1 MSALDPKRTL
11 ADPPNERSLGEDG
24 PFQNAGLSGYDA
36 VSRAS
41 EEAMRRREFI
51 TLVVGAAAWPFTAR
65 AQQGVRRIGVL
76 MGYAESDPET
86 KLRIA
91 AFRAGLAKRGW
102 SEGHNIQID
111 FRFSAATASQQTTL
125 AKELLALQAANDDC
139 DVAARH
145 LRHRHGVAG

>member
-1 MSALDPKRTL
+1 
-11 ADPPNERSLGEDG
+11 
-24 PFQNAGLSGYDA
+24 
-36 VSRAS
+36 
-41 EEAMRRREFI
+41 MRRRDFI
-51 TLVVGAAAWPFTAR
+51 TLVGGAAAWPFAAR

-125 AKELLALQAANDDC
+125 AKELLALHPEVVLAHTTTV
-139 DVAARH
+139 VAAVQRESQGTRSCS
-145 LRHRHGVAG
+145 LASLTRSDRGL

>member
-1 MSALDPKRTL
+1 
-11 ADPPNERSLGEDG
+11 
-24 PFQNAGLSGYDA
+24 
-36 VSRAS
+36 
-41 EEAMRRREFI
+41 MRRRDFI
-51 TLVVGAAAWPFTAR
+51 TLVGGAAAWPFTAR
-65 AQQGVRRIGVL
+65 AQQGVRRICVL

-125 AKELLALQAANDDC
+125 AKELFALHPEVVLAHTTTV
-139 DVAARH
+139 VAAVQRESQGTPVVFV
-145 LRHRHGVAG
+145 GVSDPIGSGFVA